1 MSISHYFGAAN
12 DEAIGCQTAERTGD
26 VQTDSPIDPIEFDEQ
41 YELAYEE
48 PEPRSITPML
58 AWMGVLGLVILF
70 IPLYLTANTLDNEV
84 VRLESELFPRQTAAA
99 AAPGLPPEAAPLVVT
114 LTAVH
119 SQTNQIDTILPTL
132 VADNVDWPGALAA
145 VNNVDGSQIQITG
158 LEQSGGQ
165 LLIRGRAAS
174 DDAVTAYT
182 RQLEG
187 SGKFVAVEVQS
198 IVQAPEPFLSPT
210 PTVPLPTATPTT
222 AVTNT
227 PVPTAVPPT
236 VPVTPKPTAT
246 ATPKLTDDFEW
257 DDAHA
262 NLIFVGAPP
271 QAHNFYPDFDV
282 DCVIFLAKAG
292 RTYEVSTDFLAP
304 GVDTFL
310 TVTFGDV
317 TLTND
322 DAALGTL
329 SSSVTLQA
337 PPDKDIEVSVQVSN
351 RGVYGGDKW
360 YDLLVLEVVPTTPT
374 PTITPTNAPPTITP
388 SPTTDLRDSH
398 EPNDVDPNPIAIGE
412 AQIHNFYPSADVD
425 KVGLLV
431 KNGRFYQIVTSQL
444 ALGVD
449 TAVTVNFNGQSWQN
463 DDYDLPGSGNLAS
476 AVCFPAQADGT
487 AVTTISNVGQQ
498 FGGNK
503 TYVVSAQ
510 EVPFL
515 TVQPQAIN
523 FGTATQGGSNP
534 PMQAVQIE
542 GSEPLSWQFSTE
554 TPWLSAAVITGTTPS
569 SLSLTAN
576 IAGLAPGVHEGEF
589 TLGWADF
596 CRQTVPVSVT
606 IDPVTSSLM
615 GVDGRFLPAAKFAR
629 QEETIEFVILVTLQ
643 PVAVEP

>member
-1 MSISHYFGAAN
+1 M
-12 DEAIGCQTAERTGD
+12 
-26 VQTDSPIDPIEFDEQ
+26 QTDSPLDPIDFDEPS
-41 YELAYEE
+41 ELDYEE
-48 PEPRSITPML
+48 DEPRAIAPMVL
-58 AWMGVLGLVILF
+58 WLGVLGLVILF
-70 IPLYLTANTLDNEV
+70 VPLYLTANTLANEV
-84 VRLESELFPRQTAAA
+84 VRLQAEVPPRQTAAA
-99 AAPGLPPEAAPLVVT
+99 AAPGLPPEAALLAVT

-119 SQTNQIDTILPTL
+119 SQTSQIDTILPTL
-132 VADNVDWPGALAA
+132 VADNVDWPGALSA

-165 LLIRGRAAS
+165 LLIRGRAAN
-174 DDAVTAYT
+174 DDAVTAYA

-187 SGKFVAVEVQS
+187 SGRFAAVEVQS
-198 IVQAPEPFLSPT
+198 IVQAPEPFFTPT

-222 AVTNT
+222 AVTST
-227 PVPTAVPPT
+227 PQPTATRIPA
-236 VPVTPKPTAT
+236 TPKPTAT

-262 NLIFVGAPP
+262 NPIFVGAPP
-271 QAHNFYPDFDV
+271 QAHNFYPNFDV

-317 TLTND
+317 SLTND
-322 DAALGTL
+322 DAELGTL
-329 SSSVTLQA
+329 SSSLTLQA
-337 PPDKDIEVSVQVSN
+337 PPDRDVEVSVQVSN
-351 RGVYGGDKW
+351 RGVYGADKW
-360 YDLLVLEVVPTTPT
+360 YDLQVLEVVPTTPT
-374 PTITPTNAPPTITP
+374 PTITPTQAPPTITP

-412 AQIHNFYPSADVD
+412 AQIHNFYPTGDVD

-444 ALGVD
+444 VVGVD
-449 TAVTVNFNGQSWQN
+449 TAVTVSFNGQTWQN

-487 AVTTISNVGQQ
+487 AVATISNVGQQ
-498 FGGNK
+498 FGGSK

-515 TVQPQAIN
+515 TVQPEAIN

-534 PMQAVQIE
+534 PAQAVQIE
-542 GSEPLSWQFSTE
+542 GSEPLAWQFNTE

-569 SLSLTAN
+569 TLSLTAN
-576 IAGLAPGVHEGEF
+576 IAGLATGLHEGEF
-589 TLGWADF
+589 TLAWADF
-596 CRQTVPVSVT
+596 CRQTVPVSVQ
-606 IDPVTSSLM
+606 IDPVTSSLP
-615 GVDGRFLPAAKFAR
+615 GGDGRYAPAAKLAR
-629 QEETIEFVILVTLQ
+629 QEETVEFVILVTLL
-643 PVAVEP
+643 PVPVEP